1 MGAYR
6 RPRSSV
12 KLARW
17 LDGRSDRFYGIALV
31 AAATTLW
38 STAGLYVRFLDL
50 DLWTM
55 QAWRALFA
63 ALSLFALIGIANGRR
78 TLPTIRSI
86 GWPGVAAVPIS
97 AISAVSYIAALKLTT
112 VANVLVVYATVPLV
126 AASIAFLWG
135 GERITRQSLV
145 ASVVALAGIAVMAG
159 AATRP
164 GDIAGNALSFVMTLT
179 FAILLVMVRRFP
191 GLAMAPVNALG
202 AALAAV
208 ICWPLMAGGVP
219 SLGELLVLALFGA
232 TTTGLSYLLF
242 LTGARYIP
250 SSEAGLVGLIEV
262 VLGPLWVWLAFGEQP
277 GRPAIIGGGLVLAA
291 VVWYLPNRSPRPE
304 QGGGSRAP

>member
-1 MGAYR
+1 MGAYW
-6 RPRSSV
+6 RPRPSV

-17 LDGRSDRFYGIALV
+17 LDGHSDRVYGITLV

-38 STAGLYVRFLDL
+38 STAGLYVRLLDL

-55 QAWRALFA
+55 QAWRAFFA
-63 ALSLFALIGIANGRR
+63 ALSLFALIGVANGRR
-78 TLPTIRSI
+78 TLSTIWAI

-126 AASIAFLWG
+126 AATIAFLWG
-135 GERITRQSLV
+135 GERITRRSLI
-145 ASVVALAGIAVMAG
+145 ASIVALAGIVVMAG

-164 GDIAGNALSFVMTLT
+164 GDIAGNALSFLMTLT

-191 GLAMAPVNALG
+191 ALAMAPVNALG

-208 ICWPLMAGGVP
+208 ICWPLMAGGSP
-219 SLGELLVLALFGA
+219 SLGELLMLALFGA

-291 VVWYLPNRSPRPE
+291 VIWYLPNRSLRR
-304 QGGGSRAP
+304 GNGAP